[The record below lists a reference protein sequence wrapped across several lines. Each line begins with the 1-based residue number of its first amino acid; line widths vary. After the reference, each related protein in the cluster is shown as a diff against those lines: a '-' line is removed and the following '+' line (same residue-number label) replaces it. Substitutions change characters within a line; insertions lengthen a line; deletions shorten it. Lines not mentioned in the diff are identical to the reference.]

1 MSVIK
6 NLMGFRNKRGLSDL
20 LVVIGVTILSTLLML
35 YQLDKKSLWVDELFT
50 VTNSQSGTF
59 DIIIGIM
66 RGDPHPPLQYLA
78 LHYFTQ
84 LTGNHGVFNSRLL
97 FVLFGILSVIAFYP
111 MIRYVLTREAALISL
126 VLFGIT
132 PFLIMYSRM
141 ARYYSLVLFLSI
153 VSFYFFFRIISHG
166 KEQRM
171 TDQILFILVSTLLL
185 YTYIPAVAVVAAQI
199 CVLIYKQ
206 WEEHPDS
213 FCRLIVSTCKSWKL
227 LIYSF
232 VIVLLFFSV
241 WITGMYFLH
250 TSTTYGSLQVLNSFS
265 QFIARFFVPFY
276 VYSIGA
282 TVYPWTWYGL
292 TGLVVCLGLF
302 LYSIYHFYKRKD
314 YTLLI
319 LFIVPLVIVN
329 CILQVFNTSFID
341 IPQRGIFMLPFF
353 IAIIGYAISKIK
365 INLFKILIILI
376 IILVSGISLS
386 NYYDNA
392 EFIDPMYIVPAKEI
406 VSDLQASTTPSDVII
421 TQGSTSIGYYW
432 TRGMNYSPTIPIYTI
447 IQDTPDILE
456 KINAASMQEGNGN
469 STRYILL
476 IENTD
481 THGEFTKEW
490 SLVINSLVSHGY
502 SQKVQVNY
510 VPTDPTYRKMK
521 EFVLKRLTF
530 EYRFEEKIFSKT

>member
-1 MSVIK
+1 
-6 NLMGFRNKRGLSDL
+6 MGFRNKKGFSDL
-20 LVVIGVTILSTLLML
+20 FVVAGVTILSTLLML

-50 VTNSQSGTF
+50 VTNSQPGTF

-78 LHYFTQ
+78 LHYFT
-84 LTGNHGVFNSRLL
+84 LITGNPGVFNSRLL

-153 VSFYFFFRIISHG
+153 VSFYFFFRIINQE
-166 KEQRM
+166 KEQCM
-171 TDQILFILVSTLLL
+171 TDQILFILVTTLLL
-185 YTYIPAVAVVAAQI
+185 YTYIPAVAVIAAQI
-199 CVLIYKQ
+199 CMLNYNQ
-206 WEEHPDS
+206 WKEHPDS
-213 FCRLIVSTCKSWKL
+213 FCRVIVSTYRSWKW

-232 VIVLLFFSV
+232 IIVLLFFSV

-250 TSTTYGSLQVLNSFS
+250 TSTAYGSLQVLNSFS

-329 CILQVFNTSFID
+329 CILQVFNTSFMD

-353 IAIIGYAISKIK
+353 IAIIGYAITKIK

-386 NYYDNA
+386 NYYNNT

-406 VSDLQASTTPSDVII
+406 VLDLQAGTTPSDVII

-432 TRGMNYSPTIPIYTI
+432 TRSMNYSPMIPIYTI

-490 SLVINSLVSHGY
+490 SLVIDSLVSHGY

-510 VPTDPTYRKMK
+510 VPTDPTYKKMK
-521 EFVLKRLTF
+521 EFILKRLTF
-530 EYRFEEKIFSKT
+530 ENRFEEKIFSKT